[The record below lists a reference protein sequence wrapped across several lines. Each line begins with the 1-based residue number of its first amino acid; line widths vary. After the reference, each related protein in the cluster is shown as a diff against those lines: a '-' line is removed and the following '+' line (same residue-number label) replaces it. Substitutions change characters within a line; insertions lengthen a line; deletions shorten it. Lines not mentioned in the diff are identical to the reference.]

1 MTEKSIFLGG
11 FMCSGKTSVG
21 KSLSARLGWTFIDT
35 DDMIEQRTGMAVG
48 DIFSRFGEPAFRAH
62 EYSAVADA
70 LEGERQIV
78 SLGGGALVNEQ
89 LRNMILDRARLVILD
104 VRPETVLER
113 AKRENRRR
121 PLLESNN
128 VWTLM
133 EKRHNAYSLC
143 HIRVAT
149 DEFSVTSVADR
160 ILKGLGGTSFELSGT
175 DRIREPE
182 GTPSFPTLTKALA

>member
-21 KSLSARLGWTFIDT
+21 KSLSARLGWAFIDT
-35 DDMIEQRTGMAVG
+35 DDMIEERAGMSVG
-48 DIFSRFGEPAFRAH
+48 QIFQSLGEPAFRAL
-62 EYSAVADA
+62 EYSAVTDA
-70 LEGERQIV
+70 LKEEKHVV

-89 LRNMILDRARLVILD
+89 LRNMILSHARLVILD
-104 VRPETVLER
+104 VRPETVLAR

-133 EKRHNAYSLC
+133 EKRHHAYSVC

-149 DEFSVTSVADR
+149 DEFSVSSVADR
-160 ILKGLGGTSFELSGT
+160 ILMGLREGSSVSGT
-175 DRIREPE
+175 DRSRESE
-182 GTPSFPTLTKALA
+182 GTPSFPTLTRALV

>member
-21 KSLSARLGWTFIDT
+21 KNLSARLGWTFIDT
-35 DDMIEQRTGMAVG
+35 DAVIEQRTGMAVG

-133 EKRHNAYSLC
+133 EKRHHAYSVC

-149 DEFSVTSVADR
+149 DEFSVSSVADR
-160 ILKGLGGTSFELSGT
+160 ILNGLLGTSPEFSGT
-175 DRIREPE
+175 DRSRESE
-182 GTPSFPTLTKALA
+182 GTPSFPTLTRALA

>member
-21 KSLSARLGWTFIDT
+21 KTLSARLGWSFIDT
-35 DDMIEQRTGMAVG
+35 DEMIEQRTGMAVG

-133 EKRHNAYSLC
+133 EKRHQAYSVC

-160 ILKGLGGTSFELSGT
+160 ILKGLLGTFPEFSGK
-175 DRIREPE
+175 DRSRESE
-182 GTPSFPTLTKALA
+182 GIPSFPTLTKVLA